1 MADVQA
7 RDSKVPAEAQDVHIS
22 GDDIDG
28 GYFAEIDEGYLRSS
42 WSTRFYRGVLFQ
54 MILFGA

>member
-7 RDSKVPAEAQDVHIS
+7 KDNKVFPEAQNVNTATDDV
-22 GDDIDG
+22 DG
-28 GYFAEIDEGYLRSS
+28 GYFGEIDDGYLQLS